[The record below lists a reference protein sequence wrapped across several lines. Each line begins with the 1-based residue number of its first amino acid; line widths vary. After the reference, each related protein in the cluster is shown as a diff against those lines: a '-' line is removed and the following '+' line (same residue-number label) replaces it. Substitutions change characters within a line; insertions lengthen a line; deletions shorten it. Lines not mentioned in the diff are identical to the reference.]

1 MNATRCPKCTQI
13 PGYHSFLKIGLF
25 DNKALFYTSAAKT
38 QDFNED
44 GTKLANI
51 KIHIDEIGVPW
62 IWVFDCNNMELKHYT
77 EISFNVGLLEILT
90 NDKNLAQVWILR
102 PNIWIKTVI
111 ALLKT
116 FSNSYLLNNIR
127 YFEGNNL
134 ELYNSLLETNISS
147 QLIHRLIAQ

>member
-1 MNATRCPKCTQI
+1 MNATRCPKCAQI
-13 PGYHSFLKIGLF
+13 PGYHSFLKIGLC

-77 EISFNVGLLEILT
+77 ELSFNAGLLTILT
-90 NDKNLAQVWILR
+90 NDKNLAHVWILR

-116 FSNSYLLNNIR
+116 FSNSHLLNNIR

-147 QLIHRLIAQ
+147 PLIHRLIAQ